1 MTGSFIEIHVVEV
14 STDDLVRG
22 LPKKQ
27 LWLAAA
33 PRDQA
38 VHLVL
43 AAIPDGWSAQV
54 ADGYLTR
61 KEVEL
66 LKMSPGEVRQL
77 TE

>member
-1 MTGSFIEIHVVEV
+1 V
-14 STDDLVRG
+14 
-22 LPKKQ
+22 PKKQ
-27 LWLAAA
+27 AAA

-38 VHLVL
+38 VQLVL